1 MNGTI
6 LVFGRNGQ
14 VAREL
19 AKLGARSD
27 PSLAGLKLDFVGRED
42 FDLSRG
48 DSPLPLL
55 RERAPI
61 AVINAAAYTAVDRA
75 ESEPEAAFQLNRDTP
90 AGIAQACAALD
101 IPLVHFSTDYVFDGS
116 KPDPYVED
124 DPPNPMSVYGRSK
137 AEGEMAVLGSGA
149 RASVLRTAW
158 VYSAFGSNF
167 LKTMLRL
174 GRAQPEIR
182 VVADQIGQPTWAED
196 CALGALRLV
205 QALLDRDARSLGVF
219 HLTGAGDA
227 TWADFAEAIFEE
239 SARRGGSRP
248 AVSRITTAQYPT
260 AARRPPNSRLDCR
273 KIMRTVGWSARD
285 WRGSLKACFDELSEE
300 GA

>member
-14 VAREL
+14 LACEL
-19 AKLGARSD
+19 AKLGARSS
-27 PSLAGLKLDFVGRED
+27 PALAGLKLDFAGRED
-42 FDLSRG
+42 FDLSRE
-48 DSPLPLL
+48 DDPLPLL
-55 RERAPI
+55 RDRAPV

-75 ESEPEAAFQLNRDTP
+75 ESEPEAAFRLNRDAP
-90 AGIAQACAALD
+90 GGIARACAVLD

-137 AEGEMAVLGSGA
+137 AEGEAAVLASGA
-149 RASVLRTAW
+149 RASVVRTAW

-167 LKTMLRL
+167 VKTMLRL

-182 VVADQIGQPTWAED
+182 VVADQIGRPTWAED

-205 QALLDRDARSLGVF
+205 QALLDREARSLGVF

-239 SARRGGSRP
+239 SARRGGPRP
-248 AVSRITTAQYPT
+248 AVNRITTAEYPT
-260 AARRPPNSRLDCR
+260 AARRPPNSRLDCS
-273 KIMRTVGWSARD
+273 KIMETVGWSARD
-285 WRGSLKACFDELSEE
+285 WRGSLKACFDELIAE